1 MDKSFLTDGEN
12 KNKAVSETELVRAAK
27 NNDALAFVRLLGIYS
42 KLITS
47 MAHKFAIPPSEF
59 DDLCQEGR
67 LALYRAVMSYN
78 GDIAGFSTYAGVCIR
93 NSMISWAKKASRNA
107 VESLREN
114 DIPKA
119 NIGGEAAGEYIQ
131 GAHCARDILD
141 DVLGSDAAG
150 LSDYERKA
158 LGLKIAGTGTKE
170 ISKLLGKSEK
180 SVENTLFRA
189 RSKIKRYINK

>member
-1 MDKSFLTDGEN
+1 MDKSFLTDGKTE
-12 KNKAVSETELVRAAK
+12 AICETELVRAAK
-27 NNDALAFVRLLGIYS
+27 NNDALAFVQLLGIYS
-42 KLITS
+42 KLISS

-93 NSMISWAKKASRNA
+93 NSMITWAKKASKNA
-107 VESLREN
+107 VEALCES
-114 DIPKA
+114 DMPKA
-119 NIGGEAAGEYIQ
+119 NLGGEAERADIE
-131 GAHCARDILD
+131 GAHRARDILD

-158 LGLKIAGTGTKE
+158 LGLKIAGAGTKE
-170 ISKLLGKSEK
+170 IAKLLGKSEK